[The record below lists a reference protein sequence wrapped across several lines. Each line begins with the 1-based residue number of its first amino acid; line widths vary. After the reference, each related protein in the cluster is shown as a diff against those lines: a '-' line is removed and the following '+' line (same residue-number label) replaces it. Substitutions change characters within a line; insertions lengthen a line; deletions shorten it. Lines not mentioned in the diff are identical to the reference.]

1 MTTFKLVLEYDG
13 THYSGGQRQLN
24 ATTVQA
30 AVEDALAA
38 IAQMRLTIVGAG
50 RTDAGVHALG
60 QVASFKTERRLL
72 PREWLRALNAH
83 LPSDISALSV
93 DEVPD
98 HFHARYSAIGKLY
111 EYHILNRSER
121 AALLRARAWT
131 VYKPLNIDA
140 MSEAAATLLG
150 SHDFSSFQT
159 APTDNKN
166 PHCRL
171 LQSEL
176 RRQGDLIVCSFYA
189 DRFLKQMVRTLVGTL
204 VEVGRG
210 KRPASDMST
219 VLTAR
224 SRPAAGRT
232 APAHGLYLVRVDYDL
247 GSIPPAT

>member
-13 THYSGGQRQLN
+13 THYSGWQRQLN

-98 HFHARYSAIGKLY
+98 HFHARYSATGKLY

-121 AALLRARAWT
+121 AALLRERAWT
-131 VYKPLNIDA
+131 VFKPLNIDA
-140 MSEAAATLLG
+140 MSEAAASLLG

-210 KRPASDMST
+210 KRPASDMPT